1 MIQVGEVFQL
11 DIQHTMLHKNPHQT
25 QIVLAAL
32 NEEQGIAYTIA
43 ELKTIFDNP
52 KIIVVDGNSNDK
64 TAVVAQ
70 ALGARVIQQIGRGK
84 GDAINIGL
92 KSIDPQTNYVII
104 SDADFTYPAKY
115 IPQMIDILDQNPQ
128 IGMVCGNRFNEVYS
142 LKAMNDIFYFG
153 NKLISMTHSILNG
166 INLTDPL
173 TGLRVIRADLLRDW
187 TPLSK
192 DFDIEVELNN
202 HMEKSGFKTVEIPIL
217 YRTRI
222 GEKKLKMKHGRIIL
236 QRIIK
241 EFFR

>member
-1 MIQVGEVFQL
+1 LE
-11 DIQHTMLHKNPHQT
+11 IQHTILHKNPNQT
-25 QIVLAAL
+25 QIILAAL
-32 NEEQGIAYTIA
+32 NEQQGIAYTIA

-64 TAVVAQ
+64 TAIVAK
-70 ALGARVIQQIGRGK
+70 ALGARVIQQVGRGK

-92 KSIDPQTNYVII
+92 KNLDPDTKYVII

-115 IPQMIDILDQNPQ
+115 IPNMIEILEKNSQ

-142 LKAMNDIFYFG
+142 LKAMSDVFYFG

-192 DFDIEVELNN
+192 DFDIEVELNCYI
-202 HMEKSGFKTVEIPIL
+202 EKSGFKTVEIPIL
-217 YRTRI
+217 YRIRI
-222 GEKKLKMKHGRIIL
+222 GEKKLKMKHGRIIF
-236 QRIIK
+236 QRIIE